1 MNNKKKEIMP
11 RDTYRR
17 IKSMTREEMSDF
29 FYNFSQDI
37 ANDIVENNANIDLDS
52 MKTEIGKIK
61 GIGATRLDEIMS
73 VIEKY
78 INHKES

>member
-1 MNNKKKEIMP
+1 MNKKQVMP
-11 RDTYRR
+11 RDTYRC

-37 ANDIVENNANIDLDS
+37 ASDVMVDIDS
-52 MKTEIGKIK
+52 MKSEIGRIK
-61 GIGATRLDEIMS
+61 GIGTTRLDEIMS

-78 INHKES
+78 FNKKETK

>member
-1 MNNKKKEIMP
+1 MSNQKKEIMP

-29 FYNFSQDI
+29 MFSFSQDI
-37 ANDIVENNANIDLDS
+37 VNDVKNGLNNNIDIGS
-52 MKTEIGKIK
+52 MKSEIGQIK
-61 GIGATRLDEIMS
+61 GIGQSRLDEIMS

-78 INHKES
+78 LDNR